1 MVMAASGLTGME
13 VACDYSWLDWRL
25 ASAMDRL
32 FTRQDFCAG
41 KHADHTASVAAFV
54 SAFSPTLDGNNRE
67 FINAK

>member
-1 MVMAASGLTGME
+1 MAMAANGMSGIE

-32 FTRQDFCAG
+32 FTCKNFLMSKNSEHKD
-41 KHADHTASVAAFV
+41 SVAAFV
-54 SAFSPTLDGNNRE
+54 SAFSPTLDGKNRE